1 MTINEVVVARLLREY
16 YNDAVELSRVTLDDD
31 LEAAIIALDEEYAS
45 IIAKELKWQLS
56 RYLF

>member
-31 LEAAIIALDEEYAS
+31 LESAIIALDEEYAS
-45 IIAKELKWQLS
+45 IIAKELKWQLF

>member
-31 LEAAIIALDEEYAS
+31 LESAIIALDEEYAS
-45 IIAKELKWQLS
+45 IIAKELK
-56 RYLF
+56 

>member
-45 IIAKELKWQLS
+45 IIAKELK
-56 RYLF
+56 

>member
-31 LEAAIIALDEEYAS
+31 LESAIIALDEEYAS
-45 IIAKELKWQLS
+45 IIAKELKWQLY

>member
-31 LEAAIIALDEEYAS
+31 LESAIIALDEEYAS

>member
-16 YNDAVELSRVTLDDD
+16 YNNAVELSRVTLDDD
-31 LEAAIIALDEEYAS
+31 LESAIIALDEEYAS